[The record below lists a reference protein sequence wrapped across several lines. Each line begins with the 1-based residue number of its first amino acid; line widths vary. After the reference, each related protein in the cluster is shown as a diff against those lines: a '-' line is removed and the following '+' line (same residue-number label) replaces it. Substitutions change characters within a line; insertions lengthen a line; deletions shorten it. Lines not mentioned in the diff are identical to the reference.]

1 MSLDLP
7 DFCLKQFVNYCSAPK
22 EDATRSKSDVNKKKK
37 CLKKQ
42 NKCLIDAMVKKSM
55 SLALTDLF

>member
-37 CLKKQ
+37 VSKKA
-42 NKCLIDAMVKKSM
+42 K
-55 SLALTDLF
+55 